1 MSHSP
6 NKETNFSCKDFHRTL
21 KYHCYFMKA
30 SLVLLPAKAQMG
42 LATKA
47 DFTANKLTFIL
58 HVRLSS
64 TLLDNNLFSIISFTY
79 YTYFKLI
86 YFNAYQIL
94 LLLPYFKQL
103 MKNFTSQHEQVWR
116 SLHNRLNWSQSAI
129 TDWVFLKSHLMPIFP
144 LYTNCSIYLKYKSID
159 WFLYDGKISLEWVQS
174 RGKPALK
181 QR

>member
-1 MSHSP
+1 MFVSS
-6 NKETNFSCKDFHRTL
+6 T
-21 KYHCYFMKA
+21 
-30 SLVLLPAKAQMG
+30 SLVLLPAKTQMG

-47 DFTANKLTFIL
+47 DFTANKLIFIL

-86 YFNAYQIL
+86 YFNAYKIL
-94 LLLPYFKQL
+94 LLLPYLKQL

-116 SLHNRLNWSQSAI
+116 SLHNFSLRHEDWSNRLNWSQSAI